1 MHVSK
6 LIFLAKSAHKLLF
19 ALFCVIVK
27 PVSLIV
33 DHLLADVFAD
43 ALTGWDS
50 LEAEDGSTAADLAE
64 QSGAQGI
71 NAMIQRKL
79 AGQPSGIRLQQFDF
93 DPDTGEWIEQD
104 DTDSS
109 SGELQTKDWQPVT
122 GRLDESDSTMVPT
135 VPHNAVEQL
144 TPDEAICC
152 RGVPR
157 HQKIEAAN
165 SFLAMSSP
173 SSSGAEDAAEVLNM
187 GLRQRGK
194 EEPHSSGLYSDND
207 PVYLKHR
214 KRDVQQPRVFDAQAA
229 LLSSAVVGVVG
240 VCALGLRFCFEWCE
254 I

>member
-1 MHVSK
+1 M
-6 LIFLAKSAHKLLF
+6 
-19 ALFCVIVK
+19 
-27 PVSLIV
+27 
-33 DHLLADVFAD
+33 FAD

-50 LEAEDGSTAADLAE
+50 LQAEDGSTAADLAE

-109 SGELQTKDWQPVT
+109 GELQTKDSAPVN
-122 GRLDESDSTMVPT
+122 GRLEDSDPLVVPA
-135 VPHNAVEQL
+135 VPHNATQL
-144 TPDEAICC
+144 TPDEAISR

-157 HQKIEAAN
+157 HLKIEAAN
-165 SFLAMSSP
+165 SLLAMSSP
-173 SSSGAEDAAEVLNM
+173 SSSGAEDVAEVLNM

-194 EEPHSSGLYSDND
+194 QEPHSIGVYSDSD

-214 KRDVQQPRVFDAQAA
+214 KRDVPRVFDAQAA